1 MLVLGSF
8 SPRLWCFCVLW
19 SWVNALTILVHCPFP
34 HKSLITVSLSTGVL
48 TEVLRWETRQR
59 FAIVF
64 PYESFA
70 NQFLSI
76 CRPDR
81 SRIISPFDWQPF
93 SFSHDACNLIMDG
106 VCVWECGEA
115 LVCVCVWVCMFL
127 CRYKKENPIFEQHI
141 PVCLRW
147 ALSFKVYILGGLS
160 CDILSSVNQFLCQGA
175 VNLIQSKYVFFCGLS
190 DGRRRTEPISPPLF

>member
-106 VCVWECGEA
+106 VCVCENAEKR
-115 LVCVCVWVCMFL
+115 LCVCVFEYACSFVDI
-127 CRYKKENPIFEQHI
+127 KK
-141 PVCLRW
+141 
-147 ALSFKVYILGGLS
+147 K
-160 CDILSSVNQFLCQGA
+160 
-175 VNLIQSKYVFFCGLS
+175 IQSLNSIFLSVFA
-190 DGRRRTEPISPPLF
+190 GRFPLKSIYWGGWAVISCPL

>member
-1 MLVLGSF
+1 MSDYSSCWIVSHTMLVVGSF

-19 SWVNALTILVHCPFP
+19 SWVNALTILVQCPFP
-34 HKSLITVSLSTGVL
+34 RKSLITVSLSTGVL
-48 TEVLRWETRQR
+48 TEVLIWETRQR

-93 SFSHDACNLIMDG
+93 SFSHDAGNLIMDG
-106 VCVWECGEA
+106 LCVRMRGSACVCVC
-115 LVCVCVWVCMFL
+115 VCVCVWVCSFVDI
-127 CRYKKENPIFEQHI
+127 KK
-141 PVCLRW
+141 
-147 ALSFKVYILGGLS
+147 K
-160 CDILSSVNQFLCQGA
+160 
-175 VNLIQSKYVFFCGLS
+175 IQSLNSIFLSVFA
-190 DGRRRTEPISPPLF
+190 GRFPLKSIYWGGWAVISCPL